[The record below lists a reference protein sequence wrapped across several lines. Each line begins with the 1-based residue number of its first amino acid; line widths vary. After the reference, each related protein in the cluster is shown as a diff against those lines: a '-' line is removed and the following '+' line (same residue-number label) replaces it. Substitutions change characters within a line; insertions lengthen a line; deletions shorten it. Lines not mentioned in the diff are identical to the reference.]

1 MYMYYG
7 TTKQSSLIHV
17 NTVTTNINGEGKYLS
32 LERVHLSSLLT
43 DIYIYTYINLK
54 TNQVTR
60 YRGTSL

>member
-43 DIYIYTYINLK
+43 DIYIYIYQFEN
-54 TNQVTR
+54 
-60 YRGTSL
+60 